1 MALSYGAIKRAG
13 LGAHLAVIV
22 ILAIIPTSVL
32 VVEFIDSKR
41 RAALSNAEAQVS
53 SMARDAADRHRHQ
66 VEVLNG
72 LFRTAALVVAD
83 DDFRDDCSPGS
94 GDGPAAVRLELD
106 GTLSCQPLD
115 PAWAMAPILAEASS
129 PDDITISYHG
139 GGLGQ
144 SLDVRA
150 AAHVQGEDGQSRIL
164 HMDLPFDWVSQII
177 DQPTVTGNVVIA
189 ALHGPNG
196 RLVARY
202 RRNDGTALGG
212 IPADSF
218 KALWA
223 SLMADTSA
231 TRVMTDVDGVERIFG
246 RANVPETG
254 IVFIAGV
261 SHEEVLSTAQ
271 SQLIADLAMLGGV
284 LAVSALV
291 VWFLLERTILRSIR
305 QLRDAAVATANGE
318 FGKRIDIAD
327 GPAELRELGSAFNEM
342 TSRLEKLA
350 LHDALTGL
358 ANRRLL
364 SSRFEELVAEGRPFA
379 ALEVDLDGFKQVNDT
394 HGHAVGDRVLADV
407 ARRIQGCLSP
417 LTIAARIGGDEFLI
431 LVPVDGAESLREKT
445 IELAESLI
453 AAISSPYPLRDGE
466 AVAIGASIGIGFWP
480 QNGRTA
486 ETLFRTVDEALYQAK
501 RSGRNRCFIVS
512 PVSAIPGAS
521 DDEAAA

>member
-1 MALSYGAIKRAG
+1 MALSYGAIRRAG

-41 RAALSNAEAQVS
+41 RAALSHAEARVS
-53 SMARDAADRHRHQ
+53 LMAQDAADRHRHQ
-66 VEVLNG
+66 VEALNG

-83 DDFRDDCSPGS
+83 DDFRDDCPPGS
-94 GDGPAAVRLELD
+94 GDGPAAIRLELD

-115 PAWAMAPILAEASS
+115 LAWAMAPMLAEASA

-139 GGLGQ
+139 VGLGQ

-164 HMDLPFDWVSQII
+164 HMDLPFDWASRII
-177 DQPTVTGNVVIA
+177 DQTAVSNDVVIA

-196 RLVARY
+196 RLIARY
-202 RRNDGTALGG
+202 RRNDGADPAVL
-212 IPADSF
+212 PADRF
-218 KALWA
+218 RVLWA
-223 SLMADTSA
+223 SLMADTA
-231 TRVMTDVDGVERIFG
+231 VAPVMTDVDGVERIFG
-246 RANVPETG
+246 RASVPETG
-254 IVFIAGV
+254 VVFIAGV
-261 SHEEVLSTAQ
+261 SREEVLSTAQ
-271 SQLIADLAMLGGV
+271 SELIADLAMLGGV

-318 FGKRIDIAD
+318 FGKRIDIDD

-342 TSRLEKLA
+342 TSRLEQLA

-364 SSRFEELVAEGRPFA
+364 SARFEEMVADGRPFA
-379 ALEVDLDGFKQVNDT
+379 ALEVDLDGFKPVNDT

-407 ARRIQGCLSP
+407 ARRIQRCLPP
-417 LTIAARIGGDEFLI
+417 LAVAARIGGDEFLI
-431 LVPVDGAESLREKT
+431 LVPVDGAESLREKA
-445 IELAESLI
+445 IELAEFLI
-453 AAISSPYPLRDGE
+453 EAVSAPYPLRDGE
-466 AVAIGASIGIGFWP
+466 TVAVGASIGIGFWP
-480 QNGRTA
+480 QNGRSA
-486 ETLFRTVDEALYQAK
+486 ETLFRSVDDALYQAK
-501 RSGRNRCFIVS
+501 RSGRNRCFVAS
-512 PVSAIPGAS
+512 PVSAVSGAS